1 MTNQS
6 FSREFIGVKLVRAS
20 MTATLLASLPALGII
35 GCTQMPTEKQSVSDM
50 RPQISFKTTDTQKH
64 SARVFVDGLD
74 MGSLG
79 TYLDGVSAL
88 RIVSGTHQVRVMNG
102 TQILLEE
109 KFYAGDG
116 VNRTF
121 IIQ

>member
-1 MTNQS
+1 MTNS
-6 FSREFIGVKLVRAS
+6 PNFKKFIGAQLVRMT
-20 MTATLLASLPALGII
+20 MTATLLVGLPVLGIY
-35 GCTQMPTEKQSVSDM
+35 GCTQMPTEKQGVSDI
-50 RPQISFKTTDTQKH
+50 RPQISFKATDTKHH

-74 MGSLG
+74 MGTLS
-79 TYLDGVSAL
+79 TYLEGVAAL
-88 RIVSGTHQVRVMNG
+88 RIVSGSHQLRVMHG
-102 TQILLEE
+102 SQVLLDE

>member
-1 MTNQS
+1 MTNNPK
-6 FSREFIGVKLVRAS
+6 FKKIIGTQLMRMT
-20 MTATLLASLPALGII
+20 MTATLLAGLPVLGIY
-35 GCTQMPTEKQSVSDM
+35 GCTQMPTEKQGVSDI
-50 RPQISFKTTDTQKH
+50 RPQISFRATDTQHH

-74 MGSLG
+74 MGSLS
-79 TYLDGVSAL
+79 TYLDGVAAL
-88 RIVSGTHQVRVMNG
+88 RIVSGTHQVRVMHG
-102 TQILLEE
+102 SQVLLDE

>member
-1 MTNQS
+1 MKNDSTFKKSFGTKIVRMT
-6 FSREFIGVKLVRAS
+6 L
-20 MTATLLASLPALGII
+20 TATLLASLAALGIY
-35 GCTQMPTEKQSVSDM
+35 GCTQMPTEKQGVSDI
-50 RPQISFKTTDTQKH
+50 RPQISFKAPDIQNH
-64 SARVFVDGLD
+64 SARVIVDGLD

-79 TYLDGVSAL
+79 TFLEGVAAL

-102 TQILLEE
+102 SQVLLDE

-121 IIQ
+121 LIQ

>member
-1 MTNQS
+1 MKNNPD
-6 FSREFIGVKLVRAS
+6 FKKIIGTQLVR
-20 MTATLLASLPALGII
+20 MTMTTTLLAGLPVLGIY

-50 RPQISFKTTDTQKH
+50 RPQISFKAADTQHH

-74 MGSLG
+74 MGALS
-79 TYLDGVSAL
+79 TYLEGIAAL
-88 RIVSGTHQVRVMNG
+88 RIVSGTHQVRVMHG
-102 TQILLEE
+102 SQVLLDE

>member
-1 MTNQS
+1 MKNDSTFKKSFGTKIVRMT
-6 FSREFIGVKLVRAS
+6 L
-20 MTATLLASLPALGII
+20 TATLLASLAALGIY
-35 GCTQMPTEKQSVSDM
+35 GCTQMPTEKQGVSDI
-50 RPQISFKTTDTQKH
+50 RPQISFKAPDTQNH
-64 SARVFVDGLD
+64 SARVIVDGLD

-79 TYLDGVSAL
+79 TFLEGVAAL

-102 TQILLEE
+102 SQVLLDE

-121 IIQ
+121 LIQ